1 MSSSGPAAAATEPP
15 GASQRSAPSGSCPHP
30 KQRLYL
36 SSISGQLRAS
46 GSGHPAACPDAR
58 VTVTPAERWAGEGGR
73 QNRGGRHDGRAGG
86 EGENAG
92 AGLHPPVPPVVTHA
106 AHRHDGSPVPGGPR
120 PRASSR
126 PHHSI
131 PGGWANTGCKTHTA
145 GTGGSA
151 PGTHGCQ
158 QPPLADA
165 SRGGGGSIQLP
176 PQFGGLTAGA
186 SAPRLWPSTRARGTR
201 CRRLPLRRTGGSV
214 TPPPTPNLR
223 HPERGPEGLDAGSR
237 HGPSKGQGDALGH
250 TDPPKLPSPPSLGGL
265 GRGLKD
271 PACPQAQP
279 RLGHPQPSC
288 WRWHLTSSRVL
299 GKGGAAFGRWD
310 PEGCASLPDRHGLRA
325 SPAAHAA
332 LASVQHVC
340 ATLAPMQ
347 HWCPC
352 NTGAHASRLCN
363 AGAHATRLRH
373 AGTRAMRC

>member
-165 SRGGGGSIQLP
+165 SRGGGGQHPAPSPIW
-176 PQFGGLTAGA
+176 GTHRRGVSS
-186 SAPRLWPSTRARGTR
+186 SALALHACKGDAVPAPAPAQNRWQRYP
-201 CRRLPLRRTGGSV
+201 
-214 TPPPTPNLR
+214 PPPTKPASPR
-223 HPERGPEGLDAGSR
+223 TGTRGSGCREPARPKQGAGGCSGAHRPSKTPLTSLPGGSR
-237 HGPSKGQGDALGH
+237 SWPQGPRVSPGSAPSRAPTALVLEVAPHQLQGFGKGWRCLWAMG
-250 TDPPKLPSPPSLGGL
+250 S
-265 GRGLKD
+265 RGL
-271 PACPQAQP
+271 
-279 RLGHPQPSC
+279 RVPS
-288 WRWHLTSSRVL
+288 
-299 GKGGAAFGRWD
+299 
-310 PEGCASLPDRHGLRA
+310 
-325 SPAAHAA
+325 
-332 LASVQHVC
+332 
-340 ATLAPMQ
+340 
-347 HWCPC
+347 
-352 NTGAHASRLCN
+352 
-363 AGAHATRLRH
+363 
-373 AGTRAMRC
+373 